1 MRSADLRTIGELVIW
16 RFGDLL
22 IGRFGDFEIH
32 PFTKSPIHQVSRLTA
47 AAILLPLLAILA
59 CGGGGPGQPEGGQ
72 VIVIDGSSTV
82 FPITEAVAE
91 EFQAANAGTRVTVG
105 IAGTGGGFSKF
116 CAGETDISDASRP
129 ISAVEREK
137 CSAAGIE
144 YIELP
149 IAYDGL
155 AVVVNPK
162 NTWVDAMTVAELK
175 RMWAPEAQG
184 KILRWIQIR
193 PQWPDRELHLFGP
206 GVDSGTFDYFTL
218 AIAGKE
224 KASRGDF
231 TSSEDDNVLVQG
243 VAGDELALGYFGYA
257 YYEENRDRL
266 KLVPIDDGSGRGAVA
281 ASPETVRDGSY
292 RPLSRPIFIYVSRR
306 ALERPEVKS
315 FVDFYLTEG
324 ATLVREVGYVP
335 LSDAEYPLVRKRLD
349 AGVTGSMFE
358 GKDVTQVTSLE
369 QLLSGSEP

>member
-1 MRSADLRTIGELVIW
+1 MRSADLRQLQRHHVTRSPNHPLTWAAPAVLVA
-16 RFGDLL
+16 LL
-22 IGRFGDFEIH
+22 TG
-32 PFTKSPIHQVSRLTA
+32 
-47 AAILLPLLAILA
+47 LA
-59 CGGGGPGQPEGGQ
+59 CGGDGVRPQGGQ
-72 VIVIDGSSTV
+72 IIVIDGSSTV

-116 CAGETDISDASRP
+116 CGGETDISNASRP

-137 CSAAGIE
+137 CAAAGIE

-149 IAYDGL
+149 VAYDGL
-155 AVVVNPK
+155 AVMVNPK
-162 NTWVDAMTVAELK
+162 NTWVDTMTVAELK
-175 RMWAPEAQG
+175 RLWEPEAQR
-184 KILRWIQIR
+184 KILRWNQIR

-218 AIAGKE
+218 AIVGKE

-266 KLVPIDDGSGRGAVA
+266 KLVPIDDRSGRGPVVP
-281 ASPETVRDGSY
+281 SPETVRNGSY

-306 ALERPEVKS
+306 ALERPEVTR
-315 FVDFYLTEG
+315 FINFYLTG
-324 ATLVREVGYVP
+324 GVSLVNEVGYVS
-335 LSDAEYPLVRKRLD
+335 LSDAEYRLVQKRLE
-349 AGVTGSMFE
+349 AGVTGSIFE
-358 GKDVTQVTSLE
+358 GKDATQVTSLE
-369 QLLSGSEP
+369 KLLGGSAP